1 MPRPRRAS
9 GKRLRVKNAEKSL
22 AKVRALALDMEEPL
36 TEAAGFLVALQLIG
50 YGLSANRDNGGD
62 AVSTIAR
69 ATSARLDVLRDLW
82 DRMFVQSKRGR

>member
-9 GKRLRVKNAEKSL
+9 GKRLRVKDAQKSL
-22 AKVRALALDMEEPL
+22 AKIRGLALDMEEPL
-36 TEAAGFLVALQLIG
+36 TEAAAFLVALQLIG

-69 ATSARLDVLRDLW
+69 ATSERLDALRDLW
-82 DRMFVQSKRGR
+82 DRMFVQSKHGR

>member
-36 TEAAGFLVALQLIG
+36 TEAAAFLVALQLIG

-69 ATSARLDVLRDLW
+69 ATSERLDALKDLW
-82 DRMFVQSKRGR
+82 DRMFVHSKRDR

>member
-9 GKRLRVKNAEKSL
+9 GKRLRVKKAEKSL

-36 TEAAGFLVALQLIG
+36 TEAAAFLVALQLVG

-69 ATSARLDVLRDLW
+69 ATSERLDVLRDLW
-82 DRMFVQSKRGR
+82 DRMFGPVKRGR

>member
-1 MPRPRRAS
+1 MPSTKRAP
-9 GKRLRVKNAEKSL
+9 GKRLRAKDARKSL

-36 TEAAGFLVALQLIG
+36 TEAAAFLVALQLIG

-69 ATSARLDVLRDLW
+69 ATSERLDALKDLW
-82 DRMFVQSKRGR
+82 DRMFVHSKRDR